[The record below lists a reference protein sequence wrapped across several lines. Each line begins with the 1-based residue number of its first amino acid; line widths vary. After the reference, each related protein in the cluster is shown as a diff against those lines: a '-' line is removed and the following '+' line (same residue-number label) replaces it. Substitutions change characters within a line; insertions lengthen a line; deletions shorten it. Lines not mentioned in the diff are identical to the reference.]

1 MEVKYKAMY
10 KSELAR
16 EAGVT
21 LRVLNNWLKND
32 GIDIPKY
39 CRLLPPN
46 VVKFLCEKYVIILE
60 N

>member
-21 LRVLNNWLKND
+21 LRVLNNWIKND
-32 GIDIPKY
+32 GIEIPTY